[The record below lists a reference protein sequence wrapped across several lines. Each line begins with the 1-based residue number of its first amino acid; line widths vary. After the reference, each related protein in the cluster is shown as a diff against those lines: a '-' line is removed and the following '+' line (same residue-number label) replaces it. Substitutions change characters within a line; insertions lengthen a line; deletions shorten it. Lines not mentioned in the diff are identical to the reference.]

1 MAQGF
6 LPGSQAGCLGQV
18 DGSASREAVR
28 ARVVPER
35 ERDLGDLGA
44 IWSIVGWRGGG
55 QTATWKGRGG
65 EQAGR
70 GEKEW
75 TWPHHVV
82 THAAAQGLQG
92 QNGANST
99 AKENF

>member
-1 MAQGF
+1 MRN
-6 LPGSQAGCLGQV
+6 GSGIPSGVRAQAGCSGQV

-28 ARVVPER
+28 ARVVAER

-44 IWSIVGWRGGG
+44 IWRGGG

-75 TWPHHVV
+75 TWPHLVV
-82 THAAAQGLQG
+82 THAAVQGLQG

-99 AKENF
+99 AQENF

>member
-1 MAQGF
+1 MA
-6 LPGSQAGCLGQV
+6 
-18 DGSASREAVR
+18 
-28 ARVVPER
+28 ER

-44 IWSIVGWRGGG
+44 IWRGGG

-75 TWPHHVV
+75 TWPHLVV
-82 THAAAQGLQG
+82 THAAVQGSRDRTVPTAQPRRTSEQRFDGI
-92 QNGANST
+92 
-99 AKENF
+99 